1 MSKNVSG
8 SGRDKWSTGF
18 GFIMSAAGSA
28 VGLGNIWKFPYV
40 CGTGGG
46 ALFLAVYIFFVLVL
60 GYPILLTELSVG
72 RHGGSNAVDACEK
85 IKKGWGFA
93 GGFGVAGSAAVLA
106 YYCTV
111 GGWVMKYLFSTA
123 SGNIPLPSYFSEY
136 STMAAEPVVWQT
148 VFLLINGIIVVFG
161 VSKGIEKVSSVLL
174 PLLLVFLV
182 GLMIYSLT
190 LNGAAEGVKF
200 LLLPDFSKIS
210 SFGDVAD
217 IVVKAMGQVFFSL
230 SLGMGTLITYGSY
243 LEEDND
249 LSRSTWIIVTID
261 TAIAMISGLTVLP
274 AVFAM
279 GLEPDEGAG
288 LIFST
293 LTAVFGGLSYGRIA
307 GTVFFALVLFAA
319 ITSSISLLETIVS
332 FLTERY
338 GLSRLKATVI
348 PVIIIGLL
356 CVPASLS
363 YGVLSD
369 VGIFGLTVF
378 ELFVFLSDQII
389 MPLGGFF
396 LCILAGRIWGRKN
409 MEREISSDGR
419 YPFRLAGVFDVMI
432 KYLSPAMIII
442 VFVSYFIR

>member
-200 LLLPDFSKIS
+200 LLMPDFSKIS

-243 LEEDND
+243 LEKDND

-319 ITSSISLLETIVS
+319 ITSSISLLETIV
-332 FLTERY
+332 
-338 GLSRLKATVI
+338 
-348 PVIIIGLL
+348 
-356 CVPASLS
+356 
-363 YGVLSD
+363 
-369 VGIFGLTVF
+369 
-378 ELFVFLSDQII
+378 
-389 MPLGGFF
+389 
-396 LCILAGRIWGRKN
+396 
-409 MEREISSDGR
+409 
-419 YPFRLAGVFDVMI
+419 
-432 KYLSPAMIII
+432 
-442 VFVSYFIR
+442 

>member
-1 MSKNVSG
+1 M
-8 SGRDKWSTGF
+8 
-18 GFIMSAAGSA
+18 
-28 VGLGNIWKFPYV
+28 
-40 CGTGGG
+40 
-46 ALFLAVYIFFVLVL
+46 
-60 GYPILLTELSVG
+60 
-72 RHGGSNAVDACEK
+72 
-85 IKKGWGFA
+85 
-93 GGFGVAGSAAVLA
+93 
-106 YYCTV
+106 
-111 GGWVMKYLFSTA
+111 
-123 SGNIPLPSYFSEY
+123 
-136 STMAAEPVVWQT
+136 
-148 VFLLINGIIVVFG
+148 
-161 VSKGIEKVSSVLL
+161 LL

-200 LLLPDFSKIS
+200 FLMPDFSKIK

-243 LEEDND
+243 LEKDND

-338 GLSRLKATVI
+338 GLSRLKATAI
-348 PVIIIGLL
+348 PVIMIGLL

-369 VGIFGLTVF
+369 VRLFGLTVF
-378 ELFVFLSDQII
+378 ELYVFLSDQII

-396 LCILAGRIWGRKN
+396 LCILAGRIWERKN

>member
-161 VSKGIEKVSSVLL
+161 VSKRLL
-174 PLLLVFLV
+174 
-182 GLMIYSLT
+182 
-190 LNGAAEGVKF
+190 
-200 LLLPDFSKIS
+200 
-210 SFGDVAD
+210 
-217 IVVKAMGQVFFSL
+217 
-230 SLGMGTLITYGSY
+230 
-243 LEEDND
+243 
-249 LSRSTWIIVTID
+249 
-261 TAIAMISGLTVLP
+261 
-274 AVFAM
+274 
-279 GLEPDEGAG
+279 
-288 LIFST
+288 
-293 LTAVFGGLSYGRIA
+293 
-307 GTVFFALVLFAA
+307 
-319 ITSSISLLETIVS
+319 
-332 FLTERY
+332 
-338 GLSRLKATVI
+338 
-348 PVIIIGLL
+348 
-356 CVPASLS
+356 
-363 YGVLSD
+363 
-369 VGIFGLTVF
+369 
-378 ELFVFLSDQII
+378 
-389 MPLGGFF
+389 
-396 LCILAGRIWGRKN
+396 KN
-409 MEREISSDGR
+409 MG
-419 YPFRLAGVFDVMI
+419 
-432 KYLSPAMIII
+432 
-442 VFVSYFIR
+442 

>member
-1 MSKNVSG
+1 M
-8 SGRDKWSTGF
+8 
-18 GFIMSAAGSA
+18 
-28 VGLGNIWKFPYV
+28 
-40 CGTGGG
+40 
-46 ALFLAVYIFFVLVL
+46 
-60 GYPILLTELSVG
+60 
-72 RHGGSNAVDACEK
+72 
-85 IKKGWGFA
+85 
-93 GGFGVAGSAAVLA
+93 LA

-200 LLLPDFSKIS
+200 LLMPDFSKIS

-243 LEEDND
+243 LEKDND
-249 LSRSTWIIVTID
+249 LSRSTWIIITID

-307 GTVFFALVLFAA
+307 GTVFFALVL
-319 ITSSISLLETIVS
+319 L
-332 FLTERY
+332 R
-338 GLSRLKATVI
+338 R
-348 PVIIIGLL
+348 
-356 CVPASLS
+356 
-363 YGVLSD
+363 
-369 VGIFGLTVF
+369 
-378 ELFVFLSDQII
+378 
-389 MPLGGFF
+389 
-396 LCILAGRIWGRKN
+396 
-409 MEREISSDGR
+409 
-419 YPFRLAGVFDVMI
+419 
-432 KYLSPAMIII
+432 
-442 VFVSYFIR
+442 